1 MKDEYVYSEDP
12 IEDFVMSTLDDDE
25 GISLDSYSKLV
36 LMLSLMD
43 MKTFLTFLDD
53 NIVIQDDRVFLP
65 EQLFEEE

>member
-1 MKDEYVYSEDP
+1 MSEEYVYSEDP

-36 LMLSLMD
+36 LMLSLMN

-53 NIVIQDDRVFLP
+53 NIDIQDNRVFLP
-65 EQLFEEE
+65 EHLFEEE

>member
-1 MKDEYVYSEDP
+1 MSEEYVYSEDP

-25 GISLDSYSKLV
+25 GISLDSYNKLV

-53 NIVIQDDRVFLP
+53 NIDIQDNRVFLP
-65 EQLFEEE
+65 EHLFEEE

>member
-53 NIVIQDDRVFLP
+53 NIEIQDDRVFLP
-65 EQLFEEE
+65 EQVFEEE